1 MYIFAAELSMCTTS
15 LLCKR
20 VHISVSNIAH
30 TDLNLHDKSYKFKN
44 QYMSNI
50 AHKDFNPLVHIST
63 NLNSQNQWPVHF
75 ALMLLAFHADNYA
88 LLYACTQNNNIH
100 MF

>member
-1 MYIFAAELSMCTTS
+1 MYIFAADLSMCTTS
-15 LLCKR
+15 LLCTR
-20 VHISVSNIAH
+20 VHVSVSNIAH
-30 TDLNLHDKSYKFKN
+30 TDLNPPDKSYKFKN

-50 AHKDFNPLVHIST
+50 AHKDFNPHVHFCT

-75 ALMLLAFHADNYA
+75 ALMLLAVHADNYA